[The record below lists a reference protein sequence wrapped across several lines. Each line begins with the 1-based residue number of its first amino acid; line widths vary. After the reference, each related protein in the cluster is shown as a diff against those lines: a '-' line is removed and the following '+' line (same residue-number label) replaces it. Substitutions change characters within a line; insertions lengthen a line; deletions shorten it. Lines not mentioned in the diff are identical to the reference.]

1 MFDLHSHILPDMTGD
16 DGSRSLK
23 MSLGMLKMAVEAGT
37 TDIVATPHVNRRGVV
52 PEWSEVTSKRDMLQA
67 EADKAGI
74 PIHIYTGAEVEINYD
89 ALEFLPGNG
98 NKDYCI
104 EDTSYILCELT
115 EQSQADQTEKLLFE
129 LMLRGYNPIL
139 AHPERYIRIMQH
151 PERVLAWM
159 QKGVLLQCNM
169 GSFAGAFGEHA
180 KKNVEDLLRNNMIVF
195 LGSDAH
201 RTNWRTPDQ
210 RERLD
215 AIEKLGGNW
224 QKYGNNA
231 KRILNGKYLYP
242 PLPDKWVKRKKG
254 FFARLFG

>member
-1 MFDLHSHILPDMTGD
+1 M
-16 DGSRSLK
+16 
-23 MSLGMLKMAVEAGT
+23 
-37 TDIVATPHVNRRGVV
+37 
-52 PEWSEVTSKRDMLQA
+52 
-67 EADKAGI
+67 
-74 PIHIYTGAEVEINYD
+74 
-89 ALEFLPGNG
+89 
-98 NKDYCI
+98 
-104 EDTSYILCELT
+104 T

-210 RERLD
+210 REGLD

>member
-16 DGSRSLK
+16 DGSRSLE
-23 MSLGMLKMAVEAGT
+23 MSLGMLKMAVAAGT

-52 PEWSEVTSKRDMLQA
+52 PSWSEVTSKLSLLQ
-67 EADKAGI
+67 EAVQKENI
-74 PIHIYTGAEVEINYD
+74 PIHIYAGAEVEINYD
-89 ALEFLPGNG
+89 ALEFLTGNG
-98 NKDYCI
+98 QPDYCI
-104 EDTSYILCELT
+104 GGTSYILCELT

-139 AHPERYIRIMQH
+139 AHPERYIRIMEH
-151 PERVLAWM
+151 PERVLKWM
-159 QKGVLLQCNM
+159 QKGVLTQCNM
-169 GSFAGAFGEHA
+169 GSFTGAFGELAKEHA
-180 KKNVEDLLRNNMIVF
+180 EDLLRNQMIVF

-210 RERLD
+210 REGLR

-224 QKYGNNA
+224 QKCGNNA
-231 KRILNGKYLYP
+231 SRIIHGKYLYP
-242 PLPDKWVKRKKG
+242 PLPDTWVKRKKG